1 MQSFAFLQCFDL
13 VRHQKGRPAY
23 KNTKTI
29 LLAIRLVYHKHL
41 LYSLFCFCVPT
52 FPGHSSLCG
61 PGGCQKITSV
71 DRLTRFFYQML
82 VLSFSLKRQNILKRE
97 HGDCRYG
104 NGLMLLCLLFF
115 FLSNQ
120 SPLLNSARSAG
131 QDADIQ
137 SVQEGRRWNSIGPS
151 VSGAVLWSIRWGSY
165 VEKRICGMHRCIS
178 AWLLYECTVYS
189 YRGWTDDLVVVH
201 FSVLVIKWIC
211 FCLAG
216 QFFRIL

>member
-1 MQSFAFLQCFDL
+1 MSFLGDLTIDLLIHYRKALVICLLWQICPFSIASKHLQSFAFLQCFDM

-82 VLSFSLKRQNILKRE
+82 VLSFSLKHQNILR
-97 HGDCRYG
+97 GSMG
-104 NGLMLLCLLFF
+104 T
-115 FLSNQ
+115 
-120 SPLLNSARSAG
+120 AG
-131 QDADIQ
+131 MEMA
-137 SVQEGRRWNSIGPS
+137 
-151 VSGAVLWSIRWGSY
+151 
-165 VEKRICGMHRCIS
+165 
-178 AWLLYECTVYS
+178 
-189 YRGWTDDLVVVH
+189 
-201 FSVLVIKWIC
+201 
-211 FCLAG
+211 
-216 QFFRIL
+216 